1 MAPSLRQL
9 LVHLDAT
16 RALPDRLA
24 VARKIAKQHG
34 AALAAL
40 YAATPLFLELPYA
53 PELGPTLAAD
63 LVALDEERRA
73 GAVKVFD
80 NAMTGAG
87 PMAATW
93 SQTNEV
99 PVLSAFAQQARFA
112 DLLVLG
118 QHEAGDPASRA
129 VPPDFVASVLSAS
142 GRPAIVV
149 PFVGWKGPVGDTIA
163 IAWKETPEATRAVSA
178 ALPLLRRAGKVHVL
192 TWGEEGGATIG
203 GHQLDLDGYLKL
215 HGVTAT
221 WHRGGPEPGNVA
233 ELLLSRV
240 SDLGADLL
248 VMGCYGHGR
257 AREWVLGGTSRT
269 VLQSMTLP
277 VLMAH

>member
-1 MAPSLRQL
+1 MASSLRQV

-16 RALPDRLA
+16 RALADRLA
-24 VARKIAKQHG
+24 VARKVAKQHG

-40 YAATPLFLELPYA
+40 YAATPLFVELPYA

-63 LVALDEERRA
+63 LVALDEERRG
-73 GAVKVFD
+73 GAKKMFD
-80 NAMTGAG
+80 MAMAEAG
-87 PMAATW
+87 PAATW

-99 PVLSAFAQQARFA
+99 PVLSAFAQQALFA

-118 QHEAGDPASRA
+118 QHQDDDPASRA

-163 IAWKETPEATRAVSA
+163 IAWKETPEAARAVHA
-178 ALPLLRRAGKVHVL
+178 ALPLLRRAAKVHVL
-192 TWGEEGGATIG
+192 SWGDEGGATIG
-203 GHQLDLDGYLKL
+203 GHALDLDGYLQL
-215 HGVTAT
+215 HGVVAT
-221 WHRGGPEPGNVA
+221 WHRGGPEPGNIA
-233 ELLLSRV
+233 DLLLSRV

-257 AREWVLGGTSRT
+257 AREWVLGGASRT